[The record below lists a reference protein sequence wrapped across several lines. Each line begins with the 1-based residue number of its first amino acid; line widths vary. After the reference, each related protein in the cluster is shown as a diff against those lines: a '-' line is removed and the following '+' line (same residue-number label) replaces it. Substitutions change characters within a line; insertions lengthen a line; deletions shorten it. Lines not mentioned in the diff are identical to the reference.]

1 MRTFCLIA
9 LLAAAPAA
17 PALADIVVR
26 DDTGQSIRLAQPA
39 RRIVSLSPHITEN
52 LFAIGAGE
60 RVVGTVDFSNYPEAA
75 KAIPRVGGYEKVD
88 LEAVAALRPDLVI
101 AWESGNIASHVAK
114 LKAIGLPLLLTDS
127 KRIEDVPADL
137 ERLGEVTGIRNSA
150 RAVAAAFRDRLA
162 ALRSRYSARPRV
174 ATFYEVWNQ
183 PLMTVGGGQ
192 IISDALH
199 LCGGDNVFGGLRQ
212 MAAQVSVEAVLAANP
227 EAIVASGMGD
237 ARPEWLDDWRRWPA
251 LTAVARDNLFFVP
264 PDHLQRNTPRILDGI
279 ERLCVHLETARARRP
294 TVNPANPAR

>member
-26 DDTGQSIRLAQPA
+26 DDSGQTVHLVQPA

-114 LKAIGLPLLLTDS
+114 LKAIGLPVLLTDS

-137 ERLGEVTGIRNSA
+137 ERLGEVTGAHDRA

-212 MAAQVSVEAVLAANP
+212 MAAQVSVEAVLAVNP

-279 ERLCVHLETARARRP
+279 ERLCVHLETARMRRP
-294 TVNPANPAR
+294 AQPGTK

>member
-1 MRTFCLIA
+1 
-9 LLAAAPAA
+9 
-17 PALADIVVR
+17 
-26 DDTGQSIRLAQPA
+26 
-39 RRIVSLSPHITEN
+39 
-52 LFAIGAGE
+52 
-60 RVVGTVDFSNYPEAA
+60 VDFSNYPEAA

-192 IISDALH
+192 VISDALH